1 MIFFGLSMYC
11 YGIAIYT
18 IPFFLILTA
27 VFYYVKKQ
35 INIKEILI
43 SICIYLLIS
52 WPFILTMMV
61 NFFKWDTIKLPFVT
75 IQYFSDSVRSNDILF
90 FSKNIGKQF
99 CINLGSLINTA
110 ILQRKDLPWND
121 ITGFGTM
128 YYFTIPFVIIG
139 IISLSKVE
147 LKNSIL
153 KDLVISDVNY
163 CTMPFIFL

>member
-1 MIFFGLSMYC
+1 M
-11 YGIAIYT
+11 
-18 IPFFLILTA
+18 A
-27 VFYYVKKQ
+27 VNY
-35 INIKEILI
+35 
-43 SICIYLLIS
+43 
-52 WPFILTMMV
+52 
-61 NFFKWDTIKLPFVT
+61 FKWNTIKLPFVT

-139 IISLSKVE
+139 IIFLSKVE
-147 LKNSIL
+147 LKENKYL
-153 KDLVISDVNY
+153 
-163 CTMPFIFL
+163 IFLALLTGIWTGLTTNYVKYKVC